1 MTRINKIVMHGFKS
15 FAKRTEIPF
24 GNDFNCVLGPNGS
37 GKSNVM
43 DALCFVLGKSSTKS
57 LRAEKSA
64 NLIYN
69 GGKSK
74 KPSKSG
80 EVSIYFDNKEK
91 VFPTKDAEIKI
102 TRVVRSKGN
111 SVYKIN
117 DQTRTRQQILDLLSI
132 AKIDPEGYNI
142 ILQGDIV
149 RFTEMPAM
157 ERRKLI
163 EEISGISVYEDKKQ
177 KALNELNNVEGKL
190 KEAEIV
196 LSERGNY
203 LKELEK
209 DRNHALKYKDMC
221 DKIDQNQ
228 ASYLKLNIDRIE
240 SDKKSNQEKS
250 DKIKTEID
258 KLNKNIEDIKKGIR
272 EKKDEIKKISDE
284 IEQKGRKDQVLLNKE
299 VENLKIDLTKKS
311 ARIETVKNEI
321 EKVKKR
327 KLDLK
332 SDIEEINNKIGE
344 FENKKK
350 DMENLIAKKLREKS
364 EFESKIIQF
373 REKNKLDS
381 VGDIEKDIDELDKA
395 AEDKQKEI
403 QALREEQ
410 HNLLRE
416 KDRVEHLVNVTEE
429 KITKVFEV
437 EKENKQQINVLKLK
451 RDEFK
456 RSTLDLN
463 KRLEED
469 SVLSAKLANMR
480 KEIVIHHETLSKLNA
495 RNIGIQERFTGDIA
509 IKKILEQKNKI
520 SGIYGTVSELGNVSS
535 KYSLALEIAAGKR
548 MNSIVVGNDKVAATC
563 IRYLKENKFGTAT
576 FLPLN
581 KLKDIDTRSD
591 VKALAKARGA
601 YGLATD
607 LVSYDTQFKKVFNY
621 VFSNTIVV
629 DNLNVARRIGIGS
642 ARMVTLDGDITD
654 TSGAMHGGYRSK
666 KRQGMGFTEKEV
678 NSDIQVHEGKISELT
693 GLIKSLESR
702 RTENEDMITKLRTDK
717 ANLEG
722 EIITMEKS
730 LHLESDDL
738 DISQRK
744 KTDLAEELS
753 KVDKNIREIE
763 GKISTVNRTFTTI
776 KIDKQKLK
784 GKIGTLRDPRLIA
797 ELRAFEEKRT
807 ELKEQLIKYE
817 SEIKNIKDQITSIH
831 KPELDKI
838 SQILKQLDK
847 EEDGFIGEQEGL
859 ADFIESEEKVLQ
871 DKEEKAKEFYNKFK
885 NLFDKRNKINDE
897 VQISEKLVSDQ
908 QEKSREVEIKCN
920 MFSLKEAELN
930 AKLSTL
936 NQEFEQYHGVKLDL
950 SKSEKELK
958 EEIRRFEKMKENIG
972 SVNMR
977 ALEIYEEVE
986 KEFNRLSSKKETLD
1000 SEREDVLNMMKE
1012 VEERKKELFMKTLDV
1027 VSKNFKQI
1035 FDTITSKGA
1044 EANLELETPEDP
1056 FDGGLMI
1063 KVKLTGTKFLDI
1075 RSLSG
1080 GEKTLTALAFIFA
1093 IQEHEPASFYV
1104 LDEVDAALDKHNSEK
1119 FAKLIAKYADRA
1131 QYIIISHNDGV
1142 ISQANNL
1149 YGVSMNEHGMSKV
1162 VSLKI

>member
-37 GKSNVM
+37 GKSNVL

-74 KPSKSG
+74 KPAKFG
-80 EVSIYFDNKEK
+80 EVSIFFDNKDK
-91 VFPTKDAEIKI
+91 VFPSDDESIKI
-102 TRVVRSKGN
+102 SRIVRGKGQ

-117 DQTRTRQQILDLLSI
+117 DQTRTRQQILDLLSV

-149 RFTEMPAM
+149 RFTEMPST

-163 EEISGISVYEDKKQ
+163 EEISGISIYEEKKQ
-177 KALNELNNVEGKL
+177 KAISELEKVEDKL
-190 KEAEIV
+190 KEAEII

-203 LKELEK
+203 LRELEK
-209 DRNHALKYKDMC
+209 DRNHALKYKNMC
-221 DKIDQNQ
+221 DKVDQNK
-228 ASYLKLNIDRIE
+228 ASYLKLNIDKIE
-240 SDKKSNQEKS
+240 SEKSSNKGKS
-250 DKIKTEID
+250 DKLKSEMD
-258 KLNKNIEDIKKGIR
+258 KLTKNVNDLR
-272 EKKDEIKKISDE
+272 NEIKKEKEEIKKVSDE

-327 KLDLK
+327 KLDLT
-332 SDIEEINNKIGE
+332 SDIEEITSKIDE
-344 FENKKK
+344 FEAKKK
-350 DMENLIAKKLREKS
+350 AMDNLIAKKLREKLD
-364 EFESKIIQF
+364 FEVKIKNF

-381 VGDIEKDIDELDKA
+381 VGNIEKDIDELDKA

-403 QALREEQ
+403 QSLREEQ

-437 EKENKQQINVLKLK
+437 EKENKQQVNALKLK
-451 RDEFK
+451 RDDFK
-456 RSTLDLN
+456 KSTLDLN

-495 RNIGIQERFTGDIA
+495 RNIGIKERFTGDIA

-520 SGIYGTVSELGNVSS
+520 SGIYGTVSELGNVTS

-548 MNSIVVGNDKVAATC
+548 MNSIVVSNDKVAATC
-563 IRYLKENKFGTAT
+563 IRYLKDNKFGIAT

-581 KLKDIDTRSD
+581 KLKEFDTRGD
-591 VKALAKARGA
+591 VKELAKARGS

-607 LVSYDTQFKKVFNY
+607 LISYDSQFKKVFNY
-621 VFSNTIVV
+621 VFANTIVI

-654 TSGAMHGGYRSK
+654 TSGAMHGGYRSR

-678 NSDIQVHEGKISELT
+678 NSDIQIHEGKISELT
-693 GLIKSLESR
+693 GLIKSFESR
-702 RTENEDMITKLRTDK
+702 RTENEDMITELRTKK

-722 EIITMEKS
+722 EIIKVEKS

-738 DISQRK
+738 DISKRK
-744 KTDLAEELS
+744 KTELAEELS
-753 KVDKNIREIE
+753 KIDKQTMDVE
-763 GKISTVNRTFTTI
+763 GKITNVNKGLANI
-776 KIDKQKLK
+776 KMDKQKLRA
-784 GKIGTLRDPRLIA
+784 KIGILRDPTLIA

-807 ELKEQLIKYE
+807 EIKEQLIKYE
-817 SEIKNIKDQITSIH
+817 SDIKNLKEQITSIH

-838 SQILKQLDK
+838 NQILKQLDK
-847 EEDGFIGEQEGL
+847 EEEGFIGEQETL
-859 ADFIESEEKVLQ
+859 TDFIESQENILK
-871 DKEEKAKEFYNKFK
+871 DKEEKAKEFYHKFK
-885 NLFDKRNKINDE
+885 NLFDKRNKINEE
-897 VQISEKLVSDQ
+897 VQRSEKLVTDQ
-908 QEKSREVEIKCN
+908 QEKNRELEIKFN

-930 AKLSTL
+930 AKLSTQ
-936 NQEFEQYHGVKLDL
+936 NQEFEQYHGLKLDL
-950 SKSEKELK
+950 TKSEKELK
-958 EEIRRFEKMKENIG
+958 EEIRKFENMKENIG

-986 KEFNRLSSKKETLD
+986 KEFNILSGKKNKLD
-1000 SEREDVLNMMKE
+1000 NEREDVITMMDE
-1012 VEERKKELFMKTLDV
+1012 VEGKKKDLFTKTLDV
-1027 VSKNFKQI
+1027 VSQNFKKI
-1035 FDTITSKGA
+1035 FGLITSKGA

-1063 KVKLTGTKFLDI
+1063 KVKLTGTKFLDL

-1119 FAKLIAKYADRA
+1119 FAKLIGKYAERA

-1142 ISQANNL
+1142 ISEASNL
-1149 YGVSMNEHGMSKV
+1149 FGVSMNEHGMSKV